1 MKYSI
6 NECSTATTF
15 NEIGTGQ
22 LFIRRDTDNV
32 LYLKGKRQTGDD
44 VYIDLETGNIFP
56 MTAFDAKGKDLV
68 FPITDYELSVWFSK
82 EV

>member
-6 NECSTATTF
+6 NECSTVKTF
-15 NEIGTGQ
+15 DAIETGQ

-32 LYLKGKRQTGDD
+32 LYLKGKRRTED

-56 MTAFDAKGKDLV
+56 ITAFDSEGKDLV
-68 FPITDYELSVWFSK
+68 FPITDYELTVYLSK
-82 EV
+82 KV